1 MFVGRDVELD
11 ELRRGLE
18 ESLNGRGR
26 LFLVYGEPGIGKTRL
41 CDELAVHAA
50 ALSVRLYWGRCWEAG
65 AAPAYWPW
73 LDVLSALTAELDP
86 ASLDAALGE
95 GRAALATIVPA
106 LRVPGSPLPPDRPS
120 EARLSLFRAASGL
133 LRRVAA
139 SGRGL
144 LLVLEDLHAADES
157 SLLLLHFVAREL
169 RSMRVFLLVTFR
181 DVEARLSAEVGE
193 AIGRLTRE
201 GTSISLGR
209 LTQSAAQQLLAA
221 RAAGLDPSA
230 VSDVFR
236 RTQGNPLFLQE
247 LAALLVS
254 AAGAPLAS
262 GKLPASVREVLR
274 ERLGRAPD
282 AARSLLEAAAIGGDD
297 IDPLLLAA
305 ALNRPAS
312 DVLETLGSAEQAGVV
327 VRRKGGQFGF
337 FHALVREVLEHDL
350 EAGRSQALHAAIAE
364 ALLSRGAASGEP
376 PYFELVH
383 HFLESPQQALPRAV
397 DCAIRASDQALARF
411 AFEDAI
417 AVLERVRAAVER
429 AGGGWQLRATVL
441 VALGRAHIRRGTGT
455 VGQAFC
461 LEAAAIARERRD
473 PELLARAALSYGLEI
488 HAALIDRVLCGLLE
502 EALARLP
509 AEDTP
514 LRVQVMAR
522 LAGALQPHPDL
533 LYPIGLAQAAIAAA
547 RRIGEPDTLLYAL
560 HTGMSAMMD
569 IVDPRV
575 RLPLNLEAEQ
585 LAESLGDR
593 ERGLRSLVRLTFD
606 HMELGEL
613 AAADARIAHLERLA
627 QQANAGRYVWRVPL
641 FRSMRAMMHG
651 RFHESEELM
660 QQAHESGTRIEDP
673 QLARCYTFHHEG
685 LLRAWERHEEMA
697 EFDLT
702 ARPLRASFYSGPH
715 WQNGGSAFTCARIE
729 AVEQAHMYLD
739 LIPQKDW
746 PLVHNPPA
754 FMHLGEPLAM
764 CGARKLVQ
772 RVYDLLL
779 PARER
784 YLSWGFTKFIWD
796 GSATRV
802 LGLLATRLERYEEAE
817 AHFSAA
823 VDQLE
828 RLDARPYLA
837 RTRYEHG
844 RALLTFGR
852 AADRE
857 RALRSI
863 EAARTSAE
871 RLDMRGL
878 VRLAERQL
886 SAAAGGSTG
895 RTSSPGVPAPAV
907 PRDAGARLGTP
918 ATPGRLEHP
927 APRADDPQLG
937 APGTP
942 GGPAHAA
949 PRADGAPSLASSPAP
964 QASPIPSARAF
975 AFLPEGE
982 FWTVQHAAGSFRLRD
997 SLGLHYLARLFAEPN
1012 RPIHVLELL
1021 TGDASAMGQALA
1033 SGDAG
1038 ELLDPQAVQSYRA
1051 RAREL
1056 EEELREAEAFRDVGR
1071 SAKLQ
1076 EELEF
1081 LSAEVSRAVGLGGRA
1096 RRAGSASERARS
1108 SVQRRVRNVLDRV
1121 RQCAPELGEFLERS
1135 VKTGTYCVYRPDD
1148 GP

>member
-1 MFVGRDVELD
+1 L
-11 ELRRGLE
+11 
-18 ESLNGRGR
+18 S
-26 LFLVYGEPGIGKTRL
+26 LVYGEPGIGKTRL
-41 CDELAVHAA
+41 CDELAAHAA
-50 ALSVRLYWGRCWEAG
+50 ALSVPVYWGRCWEAG
-65 AAPAYWPW
+65 SAPAYWPW
-73 LDVLSALTAELDP
+73 LDVLSALAAELDA
-86 ASLDAALGE
+86 ASLEAALGE

-106 LRVPGSPLPPDRPS
+106 LRTAGTPLPPDRPS

-133 LRRVAA
+133 LRRVASA
-139 SGRGL
+139 RGL

-181 DVEARLSAEVGE
+181 DVEARLSVEVGE

-201 GTSISLGR
+201 GTSLSLGR
-209 LTQSAAQQLLAA
+209 LTQSAAAQLLAA
-221 RAAGLDPSA
+221 RAAGLEPSA
-230 VSDVFR
+230 VSDIFR

-254 AAGAPLAS
+254 AAGAQLPS
-262 GKLPASVREVLR
+262 GNLPASVREVLR
-274 ERLGRAPD
+274 ERLGRAPE

-297 IDPLLLAA
+297 IDPLLLSA
-305 ALNRPAS
+305 ALGQPAS
-312 DVLETLGSAEQAGVV
+312 ELLDALDSAAQAGVL

-350 EAGRSQALHAAIAE
+350 TTSRSQALHAAFAE
-364 ALLSRGAASGEP
+364 ALLARAAASGEP
-376 PYFELVH
+376 AYFELVH
-383 HFLESPQQALPRAV
+383 HFLASPPAALPRAV

-429 AGGGWQLRATVL
+429 AGGAWQLRATVL
-441 VALGRAHIRRGTGT
+441 IALGRAHIRRGTGAT
-455 VGQAFC
+455 GQAYC
-461 LEAAAIARERRD
+461 LDAAAIARERRD
-473 PELLARAALSYGLEI
+473 PELLARAALAYGLEI
-488 HAALIDRVLCGLLE
+488 NAALVDRVLCGLLD
-502 EALARLP
+502 EALSGLP
-509 AEDTP
+509 TEDTA

-522 LAGALQPHPDL
+522 LGAALQPHPDL
-533 LYPIGLAQAAIAAA
+533 LYPIGLAKDAIAAA

-569 IVDPRV
+569 IVDARA
-575 RLPLNLEAEQ
+575 RLLLNLETEQ
-585 LAESLGDR
+585 LADSLGDR
-593 ERGLRSLVRLTFD
+593 ERVLRSRVRLTFD
-606 HMELGEL
+606 HLELGDL
-613 AAADARIAHLERLA
+613 AAADARIANLETLA
-627 QQANAGRYVWRVPL
+627 RQANAERYLWRVPL

-660 QQAHESGTRIEDP
+660 QQAHEFGSRIEDP
-673 QLARCYTFHHEG
+673 QLARCYTFHREG
-685 LLRAWERHEEMA
+685 LLRAWERHEEMI

-702 ARPLRASFYSGPH
+702 ARPLRAAFYSGPH
-715 WQNGGSAFTCARIE
+715 WQNGGSAFTYSRSE
-729 AVEQAHMYLD
+729 ALEQTRMYLE
-739 LIPQKDW
+739 LIPQQDW

-754 FMHLGEPLAM
+754 FMHLGEPLAL
-764 CGARKLVQ
+764 CGTRPLVE

-784 YLSWGFTKFIWD
+784 YLSWGFTKFVWD

-802 LGLLATRLERYEEAE
+802 LGLLAARLERYEEAE
-817 AHFSAA
+817 AHFGTAL
-823 VDQLE
+823 DQLE
-828 RLDARPYLA
+828 RLDAQPYLA

-852 AADRE
+852 SADRE

-863 EAARTSAE
+863 DAAREAAQ

-886 SAAAGGSTG
+886 AAAPGAHSTG
-895 RTSSPGVPAPAV
+895 RASSPASREPSAQLASSAVPARAAHAD
-907 PRDAGARLGTP
+907 DAPPLASSPTAKA
-918 ATPGRLEHP
+918 ATGP
-927 APRADDPQLG
+927 APRAF
-937 APGTP
+937 
-942 GGPAHAA
+942 
-949 PRADGAPSLASSPAP
+949 S
-964 QASPIPSARAF
+964 
-975 AFLPEGE
+975 FLPEGE

-1021 TGDASAMGQALA
+1021 TGDATATGPALA

-1056 EEELREAEAFRDVGR
+1056 EEELREAEAFRDAGR

-1081 LSAEVSRAVGLGGRA
+1081 LGAELSRAVGLGGRA

-1108 SVQRRVRNVLDRV
+1108 SVQRRVRNVLERV

-1135 VKTGTYCVYRPDD
+1135 IKTGTYCVYRPDA
-1148 GP
+1148 GA